1 MLFWTFYL
9 FGSKLWRT
17 GYMYVTSVTPFLSP
31 LPFFSPSPSPDQ
43 NYDEQA
49 TCMSLAENAIVWW
62 TRWHLIILRLQ
73 IIWPPSSTQTEW
85 KKDGWRWL
93 QSRRRP
99 SSDGRRLSLIC
110 CWLVGQK
117 CCFRFIRDGSPGRP
131 PHSSGA
137 VWESR
142 WTSWAVRPNEP
153 SGFRGRKDLLHRASA
168 LVTTC
173 P

>member
-17 GYMYVTSVTPFLSP
+17 GYMYVTSVTPFLPP
-31 LPFFSPSPSPDQ
+31 LPFSSPSPSPDQ

-49 TCMSLAENAIVWW
+49 TRMSLAENAIVWW
-62 TRWHLIILRLQ
+62 THWHLIILRLR

-99 SSDGRRLSLIC
+99 SSDGRVYHWFTVG
-110 CWLVGQK
+110 WLVRSVALGLL
-117 CCFRFIRDGSPGRP
+117 GT
-131 PHSSGA
+131 GA
-137 VWESR
+137 QDVHLDFHTAPELCW
-142 WTSWAVRPNEP
+142 
-153 SGFRGRKDLLHRASA
+153 FA
-168 LVTTC
+168 LTVTL
-173 P
+173 